1 VISNFDDLGC
11 DDVTFVPNKEP
22 KLGVP
27 YAAKAGGFPGISF
40 QDSHGKKCKIQMS
53 SLCEGYPPGMS
64 ALWIGCGKDEMH
76 LTREQVAFLALEL
89 GSWVA
94 DGIFMHQREEAN

>member
-1 VISNFDDLGC
+1 MISNFDDLGA
-11 DDVTFVPNKEP
+11 DDVHFPANKEP

-27 YAAKAGGFPGISF
+27 YATTNGFPGISF
-40 QDSHGKKCKIQMS
+40 QDSYGKKCKIQMS

-76 LTREQVAFLALEL
+76 LTRDQVICLLMEL
-89 GSWVA
+89 DSWLR
-94 DGIFMHQREEAN
+94 DGIFLHQKKEEGK